1 MSSPDLSSILSSLS
15 GEDMDALK
23 NIAASLF
30 SGGASEEKQEPEKK
44 EEAAAPAALSGLLSG
59 LDLSKV
65 GLPDMSKFAS
75 LTPIL
80 AEISKKD
87 ERTEFL
93 LALKPFL
100 SEERR
105 PKADEAAKLLKLVN
119 ILPMLRDRGIL

>member
-1 MSSPDLSSILSSLS
+1 MANPDLSSILSSLS

-30 SGGASEEKQEPEKK
+30 SGGGTAEKEEPEKK
-44 EEAAAPAALSGLLSG
+44 EEATAQTMLGGLLSG
-59 LDLSKV
+59 LDLGKV

-100 SEERR
+100 TEERR
-105 PKADEAAKLLKLVN
+105 PKADEAAKLIKLVN